1 MAKKTNFEERL
12 ENIAQEALDFIKT
25 NVKKGK
31 TIIFLT
37 DKEREKNENALYEL
51 PIASKVTKH
60 GFYDE
65 FAITSITKKGD
76 DLVFY
81 GVCKGESDDDDEIT
95 LNDISNTNLCA
106 IADLVAKTL
115 K

>member
-1 MAKKTNFEERL
+1 MKKTNFEERL
-12 ENIAQEALDFIKT
+12 QIIAQEALDFLKS

-31 TIIFLT
+31 TIIFFT
-37 DKEREKNENALYEL
+37 EKQREENEDAFYEL

-65 FAITSITKKGD
+65 FSITSVTKKGD
-76 DLVFY
+76 DLIFN
-81 GVCKGESDDDDEIT
+81 GVCRGEGDDCDEIT

-106 IADLVAKTL
+106 IADLVAEKL
-115 K
+115 S